1 MLHAKYRV
9 HFTKN
14 GDLLIAEGNENEAC
28 HKLNK
33 ASAML
38 GADTE
43 DAFT

>member
-1 MLHAKYRV
+1 MLNIES
-9 HFTKN
+9 TSQKN